1 VKATALLVL
10 CAALLLSG
18 CAALPLG
25 AVGAAAISSGAGSA
39 MRAGTEYTLGG
50 TVYRTFTA
58 SPETVHA
65 TTLATLQRLGVRM
78 NEEERDENGFVTLRG
93 AAYDR
98 SVTIGLEPVTPV
110 MTRLRMVVRRG
121 ITKDRATAAEILA
134 HIERAFQRPAL
145 VGVSP

>member
-1 VKATALLVL
+1 MGALRVL
-10 CAALLLSG
+10 CAVVLLQG

-25 AVGAAAISSGAGSA
+25 AVGAAAVSSGAGTA

-58 SPETVHA
+58 PPETLHS
-65 TTLATLQRLGVRM
+65 TTLATLHRLGVRM

-93 AAYDR
+93 EAYDR
-98 SVTIGLEPVTPV
+98 SITVGLEPVTPV

-134 HIERAFQRPAL
+134 HIERAFPHPAV